1 MLTLFHCVGFNRAS
15 VSEGDLSS
23 QYKWRDRSQYKGRD
37 PVCCDRS
44 RGTQPDSRIR
54 EGAYDSMGGSI
65 LPRTRM
71 LKQMTNATA
80 HSKALQ
86 MHKAPPKL
94 AESAAA
100 EATNAVALPDPAAP
114 GKP

>member
-1 MLTLFHCVGFNRAS
+1 
-15 VSEGDLSS
+15 
-23 QYKWRDRSQYKGRD
+23 
-37 PVCCDRS
+37 
-44 RGTQPDSRIR
+44 
-54 EGAYDSMGGSI
+54 MGGSI